1 MIRSLLLCAALL
13 ALPSAVFASS
23 ISLSPTSIVSSSQER
38 SAALV
43 LENRGESTERYQ
55 VSVYAW
61 SQTPDGHDVAVASQD
76 LMAAPSVIEIPAK
89 SKRAVRVLRVRE
101 QGSPAYYRLLLRQLP
116 SAQSPNAP
124 DGRMRLLVNQDLPVA
139 FEDPKSGEPV
149 LSARFTAQGVLLSND
164 GAKAGRLTSIGP
176 AGHAHWRE
184 GALGWVLPGQ
194 SKLIPLKP
202 GLRAPSLSITVNG
215 KPLTVAAK

>member
-13 ALPSAVFASS
+13 SLPSAVFASS

-43 LENRGESTERYQ
+43 LENRGDNAERYQ

-61 SQTPDGHDVAVASQD
+61 SQTADGQDVAVPTQD

-89 SKRAVRVLRVRE
+89 SKRAVRVLRVRG
-101 QGSPAYYRLLLRQLP
+101 QDSPAYYRLLLRQLP
-116 SAQSPNAP
+116 SAQPAS
-124 DGRMRLLVNQDLPVA
+124 RMRLLVNQDLPVA
-139 FEDPKSGEPV
+139 FEDPKAGEPV
-149 LSARFTAQGVLLSND
+149 LSARFTTQGVLLSND

>member
-13 ALPSAVFASS
+13 SLPSAVFASS
-23 ISLSPTSIVSSSQER
+23 ISLSPTSIVSGSQEK

-43 LENRGESTERYQ
+43 LENRGDGTERYQ

-61 SQTPDGHDVAVASQD
+61 SQTPDGHDVAVPTQD
-76 LMAAPSVIEIPAK
+76 LMAAPSVIEIPAR

-101 QGSPAYYRLLLRQLP
+101 QGSQTYYRLLLRQLP
-116 SAQSPNAP
+116 SAQPANAP
-124 DGRMRLLVNQDLPVA
+124 NGRMRLLVNQDLPVA
-139 FEDPKSGEPV
+139 FENSNAGEPV
-149 LSARFTAQGVLLSND
+149 LSARFTAQGVLLSNA
-164 GAKAGRLTSIGP
+164 GAIAARLTTLGP
-176 AGHAHWRE
+176 EGQASWRE

-194 SKLIPLKP
+194 SKLIPLKA

>member
-13 ALPSAVFASS
+13 SLPSAVFASS

-43 LENRGESTERYQ
+43 LENRGDNAERYQ

-61 SQTPDGHDVAVASQD
+61 SQTADGQDVAVPTQD

-116 SAQSPNAP
+116 SAQPA
-124 DGRMRLLVNQDLPVA
+124 GRMILLVNQDLPVA
-139 FEDPKSGEPV
+139 FEDPKAGEPV
-149 LSARFTAQGVLLSND
+149 LSARFTTQGVLLSND

>member
-13 ALPSAVFASS
+13 SLPSAVFASS

-43 LENRGESTERYQ
+43 LENRGDNAERYQ

-61 SQTPDGHDVAVASQD
+61 SQTADGQDVAVPTHD

-89 SKRAVRVLRVRE
+89 SKRAVRVLRVRG
-101 QGSPAYYRLLLRQLP
+101 QDSPAYYRLLLRQLP
-116 SAQSPNAP
+116 SAQPA
-124 DGRMRLLVNQDLPVA
+124 GRMRLLVNQDLPVA

-149 LSARFTAQGVLLSND
+149 LSARFTTQGVLLSND

-194 SKLIPLKP
+194 SKLIPLKA

>member
-13 ALPSAVFASS
+13 SLPSAVFASS
-23 ISLSPTSIVSSSQER
+23 ISLSPTSIVSGSQQK

-43 LENRGESTERYQ
+43 LENRGDSTERYQ

-61 SQTPDGHDVAVASQD
+61 SQTPDGQDVAVPTQD

-89 SKRAVRVLRVRE
+89 SKRAVRVLRGRG
-101 QGSPAYYRLLLRQLP
+101 QDSPAYYRLLLRQLP
-116 SAQSPNAP
+116 SAQPA
-124 DGRMRLLVNQDLPVA
+124 GRMRLLVNQDLPVA
-139 FEDPKSGEPV
+139 FEDSKAGEPV
-149 LSARFTAQGVLLSND
+149 LSARYTTQGVLLSND

>member
-13 ALPSAVFASS
+13 SLPSAVFASS

-43 LENRGESTERYQ
+43 LENRGDNAERYQ

-61 SQTPDGHDVAVASQD
+61 SQTPDGHDVAVPSQD

-89 SKRAVRVLRVRE
+89 SKRAVRVLRVRG
-101 QGSPAYYRLLLRQLP
+101 QDSPAYYRLLLRQLP
-116 SAQSPNAP
+116 SAQPANAP

-139 FEDPKSGEPV
+139 FEEPNAGEPL

-164 GAKAGRLTSIGP
+164 GSKAARLTSIGP
-176 AGHAHWRE
+176 TGHAHWRE

-215 KPLTVAAK
+215 NPLTVAAK

>member
-1 MIRSLLLCAALL
+1 MIRSLLLFFALL
-13 ALPSAVFASS
+13 SLPSAVFASS
-23 ISLSPTSIVSSSQER
+23 ISLSPTSIVSSSQEK

-43 LENRGESTERYQ
+43 LENRGDNAERYQ
-55 VSVYAW
+55 VSIYAW
-61 SQTPDGHDVAVASQD
+61 SQTPEGHDVAAPTED

-116 SAQSPNAP
+116 SAQPASAP

-139 FEDPKSGEPV
+139 FEDPNAGEPV
-149 LSARFTAQGVLLSND
+149 LSARFTTQGVLLSND

-176 AGHAHWRE
+176 AGHAHWRQ

-202 GLRAPSLSITVNG
+202 GLRAPSLSMTVNG
-215 KPLTVAAK
+215 KPLTVQAK

>member
-13 ALPSAVFASS
+13 SLPSAVFASS

-43 LENRGESTERYQ
+43 LENRGDNAERYQ

-61 SQTPDGHDVAVASQD
+61 SQTADGQDVAVPTQD

-89 SKRAVRVLRVRE
+89 SKRAVRLLRVRG
-101 QGSPAYYRLLLRQLP
+101 QDSPAYYRLLRQLP
-116 SAQSPNAP
+116 SAQPT
-124 DGRMRLLVNQDLPVA
+124 GRMRLLVNQDLPVA
-139 FEDPKSGEPV
+139 FEDPKAGEPV
-149 LSARFTAQGVLLSND
+149 LSARFTTQGVLLSND

>member
-13 ALPSAVFASS
+13 SLPSAVFASS

-43 LENRGESTERYQ
+43 LENRGDNAERYQ

-61 SQTPDGHDVAVASQD
+61 SQTAVGQDVAVPSQD

-116 SAQSPNAP
+116 SAQPA
-124 DGRMRLLVNQDLPVA
+124 GRMRLLVNQDLPVA
-139 FEDPKSGEPV
+139 FEDPKAGEPV
-149 LSARFTAQGVLLSND
+149 LSARFTTQGVLLSND

-176 AGHAHWRE
+176 AGQAHWRE

-194 SKLIPLKP
+194 SKLILLQP

>member
-13 ALPSAVFASS
+13 SLPSAVFASS
-23 ISLSPTSIVSSSQER
+23 ISLSPTSIVSGSQEK

-43 LENRGESTERYQ
+43 LENRGDSTERYQ

-61 SQTPDGHDVAVASQD
+61 SQTAGGQDVAVPTQD

-89 SKRAVRVLRVRE
+89 SKRAVRVLRVRG
-101 QGSPAYYRLLLRQLP
+101 QDSPAYYRLLLRQLP
-116 SAQSPNAP
+116 SAQPAS
-124 DGRMRLLVNQDLPVA
+124 RMRLLVNQDLPVA
-139 FEDPKSGEPV
+139 FEDPKAGEPV
-149 LSARFTAQGVLLSND
+149 LSARFTTQGVLLSND